1 MPNFIKK
8 LIKSSASPVRD
19 QPKTKASEQIE
30 VEKTLRRSERSEDFS
45 KYFQKYQG
53 CETQSSERSENGE
66 ESSEYKKFP
75 E

>member
-8 LIKSSASPVRD
+8 LIKSSPVRD
-19 QPKTKASEQIE
+19 QPKTKESEQIE

-53 CETQSSERSENGE
+53 CETQSERSEDGE
-66 ESSEYKKFP
+66 ESREYKKVP

>member
-8 LIKSSASPVRD
+8 LIKSSPVRD
-19 QPKTKASEQIE
+19 QPKTKESEQIE

-45 KYFQKYQG
+45 KYFQKNQG
-53 CETQSSERSENGE
+53 CETQSERSEDGE
-66 ESSEYKKFP
+66 ESREYKKVP